1 MPLTV
6 GSRVGPYEVVEPIG
20 AGGMGVVFRARDHA
34 LARDVAVKVLPP
46 AVIEDDDRRQ
56 RFAREARLLAALN
69 HPHIAQVYGIEDSS
83 AGSAIVME
91 LVPGRT
97 LGDLIRSRAIGTREA
112 LAYARQVA
120 LALDAAHE
128 KGIIHRDLKP
138 DNIKVTPDGVV
149 KVLDFG
155 LAKARVEDHGT
166 TGVETITVA
175 AETRPGQVMG
185 TVGYMS
191 PEQVRGQDVD
201 RRTDI
206 WAFGCI
212 LFELFSGRFP
222 FDAPTVS
229 DTIAAVLEK
238 PPDWTALPAATPT
251 SVRHLIG
258 RCLEKDRRQRLRDIG
273 DAIPEL
279 ADERP
284 ATAASQPATQTP
296 SSSSLWRPL
305 AIVLATAALA
315 MAGYLAMFGSARST
329 APSTSDPPASGSTAT
344 PLTSYP
350 GYENTPTLSPDG
362 SQIAFSWNGPG
373 QDNFDIY
380 FKLVGTGEPRQLT
393 SHPAHDAKPAWSPN
407 GARIAFLRFT
417 SERAAELM
425 VIPALGGA
433 ERKIATVYPVHS
445 WDRPFANLAW
455 TPDGRWLA
463 FGGALARDGP
473 RGIWLV
479 AADGTE
485 NQEKRQV
492 TEAPRDADVDMGDF
506 SPVPSPDGTHM
517 AFIRERTVSRSAV
530 FVVPLTAGGVPA
542 GSAAQLTPE
551 TWNVNGVAWTA
562 DGRDLLFSWG
572 GHFGLS
578 RLSRIPATATPG
590 GFGHPTPLPF
600 GDQAT
605 ALAISKSGRVVYSA
619 QFRDTALYEA
629 PLSGSSHQPLAG
641 SGFSS
646 TFDEGTAHYSP
657 DGARIAFA
665 STRSGVEEI
674 WIANRDGS
682 KPAQMTT
689 FEGPQCSNPQWSP
702 NGKTILFN
710 SRREGSSDLYTLVPE
725 TGQVLR
731 LTTEPSDEVEAR
743 WSRDGRWIYFG
754 SNRTGRDEV
763 WRIQADGTD
772 PKQITRQGGATGA
785 ESPDRRYLYYAK
797 DFSSPSSIW
806 RVPVEGGREE
816 RIAAGLSYSLNF
828 VVGDRGLFFL
838 AAGDARHKTS
848 LDFFEFA
855 TGSRKSIVD
864 LQRPWWYGMALSPDG
879 KLLFSLVNSA
889 GSNLMLVDNFR

>member
-6 GSRVGPYEVVEPIG
+6 GSRVGPYEVVEAIG
-20 AGGMGVVFRARDHA
+20 AGGMGEVFRARDHA
-34 LARDVAVKVLPP
+34 LARDVAVKVLP
-46 AVIEDDDRRQ
+46 AAFADDDDRRQ

-97 LGDLIRSRAIGTREA
+97 LRDLIRSRAVGTREA

-155 LAKARVEDHGT
+155 LAKARVEDDGT
-166 TGVETITVA
+166 AGGETRTA
-175 AETRPGQVMG
+175 AGETRPGQVMG

-238 PPDWTALPAATPT
+238 APDWTALPAATPT

-284 ATAASQPATQTP
+284 AAAASQPASPTP

-305 AIVLATAALA
+305 AIILATAALA
-315 MAGYLAMFGSARST
+315 MAGYFAMFGTARNT
-329 APSTSDPPASGSTAT
+329 VPSTSHLPASGSHAT
-344 PLTSYP
+344 PLTAYP
-350 GYENTPTLSPDG
+350 GFEQAPTFSPDG
-362 SQIAFSWNGPG
+362 SQIAFSWDGQG

-380 FKLVGTGEPRQLT
+380 FKLVGAGEPRQLT

-417 SERAAELM
+417 SERDAELM

-445 WDRPFANLAW
+445 WDRPFPNLAW

-463 FGGALARDGP
+463 FGGALSRDGP
-473 RGIWLV
+473 RGIWLL
-479 AADGTE
+479 AADGKE

-492 TEAPRDADVDMGDF
+492 TEAPGDTDTGDF
-506 SPVPSPDGTHM
+506 SPAPSPDGTHI
-517 AFIRERTVSRSAV
+517 AFIRERTFSRSAV
-530 FVVPLTAGGVPA
+530 FVVPLTAGGVTA
-542 GSAAQLTPE
+542 GRAVQLTPE
-551 TWNVNGVAWTA
+551 SWNVNGVAWTA
-562 DGRDLLFSWG
+562 DGGDLLFSWG
-572 GHFGLS
+572 GHFGQS
-578 RLSRIPATATPG
+578 RLSRIRATSTPG

-605 ALAISKSGRVVYSA
+605 ALAVSKSGRVVYSA
-619 QFRDTALYEA
+619 QFRDTALYEV
-629 PLSGSSHQPLAG
+629 PLSGNSHRPLPG

-646 TFDEGTAHYSP
+646 TFDEATPHYSP
-657 DGARIAFA
+657 DGARIAFS

-682 KPAQMTT
+682 EPEQVTSI
-689 FEGPQCSNPQWSP
+689 EGSQCSNPQWSP
-702 NGKTILFN
+702 NGRSILFN

-725 TGQVLR
+725 TGELRR
-731 LTTEPSDEVEAR
+731 LTTELLDESEAR

-754 SNRTGRDEV
+754 SNRTGREEV
-763 WRIQADGTD
+763 WRIQADGGD
-772 PKQITRQGGATGA
+772 PKQITRLGGTTAT

-797 DFSSPSSIW
+797 DSASSPSSIW
-806 RVPVEGGREE
+806 RVPVEGGKEE
-816 RIAAGLSYSLNF
+816 RIADGLSYSLNF
-828 VVGDRGLFFL
+828 VVGERGLYFL
-838 AAGDARHKTS
+838 AVGDAPHKTS
-848 LDFFEFA
+848 IDFFEFA
-855 TGSRKSIVD
+855 TGARTTIVD
-864 LQRPWWYGMALSPDG
+864 LRKAWWYGMALSPDG

-889 GSNLMLVDNFR
+889 GSNLMVVDNFR